1 MRVGGCPGSASK
13 LAANCPPLVQPACQ
27 RRRRETFT
35 AANAPVSHHDAT
47 QERMRSSFEISAPK
61 VHVTNTSRR
70 MRSERTVQTNC
81 ADRGNE
87 LRNCATAKQP
97 GRATSARPQLS
108 FQRVAQCARA
118 RLPRPCSPSSTV
130 HGDRPKLHAQRTRA
144 RRGPSRSV
152 CSNPARSA
160 SRPSRGPRD
169 GSLRMCGC
177 FMSHVVLATYAS
189 GEPTPHGIRRDPSS
203 ATCQRIG
210 ARPAGFHCSVPRV
223 NRNVPAHASQR
234 ASASVAARQRMRRN
248 VPTHRSQRANA
259 SVATCEHIHSDFLLA
274 PVPPQDVAMS
284 SNA

>member
-1 MRVGGCPGSASK
+1 
-13 LAANCPPLVQPACQ
+13 
-27 RRRRETFT
+27 
-35 AANAPVSHHDAT
+35 
-47 QERMRSSFEISAPK
+47 MRSSFEISAPK

-87 LRNCATAKQP
+87 LRNCANAKQP

-169 GSLRMCGC
+169 GTRAHVQVLHEPRRARNLRQRRAHAPRHPSRPIERDLSAHRG
-177 FMSHVVLATYAS
+177 AAS
-189 GEPTPHGIRRDPSS
+189 GYPLQRAARQSQRASPCV
-203 ATCQRIG
+203 ATCQRIRRS
-210 ARPAGFHCSVPRV
+210 A
-223 NRNVPAHASQR
+223 PAHA
-234 ASASVAARQRMRRN
+234 
-248 VPTHRSQRANA
+248 SQRANA
-259 SVATCEHIHSDFLLA
+259 SVATCQRIGR
-274 PVPPQDVAMS
+274 DVRAHP
-284 SNA
+284 